1 MTRPRPVTVAII
13 GAGIRGAE
21 VYGGQIL
28 GRPDEAR
35 VVAVADPDPRRR
47 GRLAGA
53 HGIHASR
60 CFAGWDELLDG
71 ERLADGVIIATPDR
85 EHVAPAVRA
94 AELGYHILLEKP
106 VAVDP
111 AGLETLRRRVA
122 ASGVTVTV
130 AHVLRY
136 TAFFRALGELLAKER
151 IGRLLSIQHAENV
164 GYFHFAHSFVRG
176 NWRRQDRAAPMIL
189 AKACHD
195 LDLLRWLGGAPCA
208 RVASFGGLS
217 WFRPEN
223 APPGSTERCTD
234 GCTVERS
241 CPYSALRIYMERFLY
256 TDGWPISALT
266 DDPSPA
272 GRLRALREGPY
283 GRCVFRC
290 DNDVADHQVVSLEME
305 NGVSASLNVCGF
317 TGEITRTVKL
327 MGSEG
332 EIRGHMGLGEIEV
345 RSFLKDRVETMQV
358 GAEHDGHAG
367 GDQGLLA
374 DFLRRLRRLVD
385 GEPVPEAATSLEQSL
400 DSHQMAFAA
409 EEARL
414 AGRVVAP
421 LGATSNRK

>member
-1 MTRPRPVTVAII
+1 MAVTIAII

-21 VYGGQIL
+21 IYGGQIRR
-28 GRPDEAR
+28 RPDLAR
-35 VVAVADPDPRRR
+35 VVAVAEPDPIRR
-47 GRLAGA
+47 GRLAAA
-53 HGIHASR
+53 HHVDEAR
-60 CFAGWDELLDG
+60 CFPGWSELLAGD
-71 ERLADGVIIATPDR
+71 RLADGVIIATPDR

-94 AELGYHILLEKP
+94 AKLGYHILLEKP
-106 VAVDP
+106 VAVDR
-111 AGLETLRRRVA
+111 AGLELLQRESA

-136 TAFFRALGELLAKER
+136 TPFFRTLGELLAAGR

-176 NWRRQDRAAPMIL
+176 NWRRQDHAAPMIL

-195 LDLLRWLGGAPCA
+195 MDLVRWLGGAPCA

-217 WFRPEN
+217 HFRAQN

-234 GCTVERS
+234 GCAVERA
-241 CPYSALRIYMERFLY
+241 CPYSALRIYMERFIY
-256 TDGWPISALT
+256 TDDWPISALT

-290 DNDVADHQVVSLEME
+290 DNDVADHQVVALELE

-317 TGEITRTVKL
+317 TGAITRTVKL

-345 RSFLKDRVETMQV
+345 RSFLKDRAETLQV
-358 GAEHDGHAG
+358 AAEHDGHVG
-367 GDQGLLA
+367 GDQGLMT
-374 DFLRRLRRLVD
+374 DFLHRLRRLVD
-385 GEPVPEAATSLEQSL
+385 GEPVPDAATSLEQSL
-400 DSHQMAFAA
+400 DSHYMALAA
-409 EEARL
+409 EEARV

-421 LGATSNRK
+421 VQATPDRK